1 MVITGRHTSQRLQS
15 FEDNY
20 ATEATLKFTIKRR

>member
-1 MVITGRHTSQRLQS
+1 MVITGRHTSQHLQS

-20 ATEATLKFTIKRR
+20 ATEANSQIHN

>member
-15 FEDNY
+15 FENNY
-20 ATEATLKFTIKRR
+20 ATEANSQFHN